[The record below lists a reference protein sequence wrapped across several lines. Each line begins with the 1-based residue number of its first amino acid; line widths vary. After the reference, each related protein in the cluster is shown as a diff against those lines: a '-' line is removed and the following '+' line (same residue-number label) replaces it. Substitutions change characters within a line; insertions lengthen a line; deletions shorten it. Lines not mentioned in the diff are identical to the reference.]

1 MKSQFKKADKSVAK
15 VAVIIGETELE
26 NGTVGLKNLREKTDQ
41 QTVEQSGLMDTLR
54 AIFV

>member
-41 QTVEQSGLMDTLR
+41 QTVEQSGLIDTLR